1 MDRAPMQIMGFY
13 ILATFGVNLSLWPSR
28 FCVFL
33 GKRNER
39 PFYMVLG
46 IGTLLTNMLIF
57 FRITKLSLEF
67 RNIIMRTQNLTA
79 GF

>member
-1 MDRAPMQIMGFY
+1 MQIMGFY

-57 FRITKLSLEF
+57 F
-67 RNIIMRTQNLTA
+67 
-79 GF
+79 